1 MTTQEPQSNQNH
13 AVWGLAGTLI
23 WGFVISVFF
32 IGTQVIAMAIYIIS
46 KYGFVAQSKSDKLMS
61 ELSYNGLVLSINT
74 FSTLIVCITLIFVA
88 IKLKKNSNTKDYLG
102 LKTVDFKTIKF
113 WFLILVG
120 FVIITDLLTYLI
132 GKPMVPDFMIS
143 IYETTDYKWFLFL
156 ALVVAAPIFEELFFR
171 GFLISGLSS
180 TFLKPTGAVIISSI
194 FWASIHVQYDIYL
207 ILIIFGMGLVFGTVR
222 IKTGSTLLT
231 IGLHSFVNIV
241 AFVEVFVWLS

>member
-23 WGFVISVFF
+23 WGFVISLFF

-46 KYGFVAQSKSDKLMS
+46 KYGFVAQSKSDELMS
-61 ELSYNGLVLSINT
+61 ELTYNGLVLSINT
-74 FSTLIVCITLIFVA
+74 FSTLIVCVTLIFVA
-88 IKLKKNSNTKDYLG
+88 IKLKKHSNTKDYLG